1 MTKPLDMVVVS
12 PTYNERENLPIL
24 AAGVLAH
31 PGFRLLVVDD
41 GSPDGTGE
49 VAEALAR
56 THPGRIEVMH
66 RKGPRGLGRSY
77 IDGLRRALESGADL
91 IFQMDADLSHNPE
104 YLPLMAEA
112 ASRYDVV
119 IGSRYLTGVSVVNWP
134 LHRIVLS
141 AFANRYVRAVT
152 RISVADCTS
161 GFRCWRR
168 EGLAR
173 LPLDQMVSN
182 GYAFIV
188 EMLYEASRRGC
199 RIGEVPIIF
208 VERRLGQSKVS
219 GRVLAES
226 LIVPW
231 RLVLGRRKPVRP
243 AAPSDQPTRTGG

>member
-56 THPGRIEVMH
+56 SHPGRIEVMH

-119 IGSRYLTGVSVVNWP
+119 IGSRYLTGV
-134 LHRIVLS
+134 
-141 AFANRYVRAVT
+141 
-152 RISVADCTS
+152 
-161 GFRCWRR
+161 
-168 EGLAR
+168 
-173 LPLDQMVSN
+173 
-182 GYAFIV
+182 
-188 EMLYEASRRGC
+188 
-199 RIGEVPIIF
+199 
-208 VERRLGQSKVS
+208 
-219 GRVLAES
+219 
-226 LIVPW
+226 
-231 RLVLGRRKPVRP
+231 
-243 AAPSDQPTRTGG
+243 

>member
-1 MTKPLDMVVVS
+1 MNKPLDIVVVT
-12 PTYNERENLPIL
+12 PTYNEKDNLPIL

-49 VAEALAR
+49 IAEELAR
-56 THPGRIEVMH
+56 THPGRVEVMH
-66 RKGPRGLGRSY
+66 RTGPRGLGRSY
-77 IDGLRRALESGADL
+77 IDGLRRALQSGADL

-104 YLPLMAEA
+104 YLPRIAEA
-112 ASRYDVV
+112 ASLYDVV

-134 LHRIVLS
+134 LHRIFLS

-168 EGLAR
+168 EALAR
-173 LPLDQMVSN
+173 LPLDRMVSN

-188 EMLYEASRRGC
+188 EMLFEASRRGC

-219 GRVLAES
+219 GRVLIES

-231 RLVLGRRKPVRP
+231 RLVLGKRTHH
-243 AAPSDQPTRTGG
+243 APDTNRG